1 MPRAEGPQES
11 GRDVQRRRNEETP
24 VFREAKGYAAGL
36 VPGKL
41 EPPWGFLALLPTSFS
56 AWGKEAALETSQAE
70 APGPCGRL
78 AFGDPVPRP
87 AQKSLKEKPRAF
99 PAPPPPR
106 RPIAQL
112 SLAYPPPLLLW
123 LPLSEKKSPLRAG
136 LNYAKGRGGE
146 TDVIPHHPGKQ
157 AMGVPSNPWQSGGW
171 VTPQKLPPPDSS
183 QVPGPTL
190 ALTHHPQQPQ
200 DYPATARK
208 VSLSA
213 DELGLPDP
221 RGEECAPLP
230 SWRHP
235 QKHSAILVF
244 VLEREA
250 GLGLEPGSP
259 ATIVQICTFVLYSQN
274 NYRTRILG
282 PGREARQVSLRHL
295 RSSLPAVRRPSQRG
309 SGAKDV
315 FGTAPRWKRPGC
327 GGCGEQRNAPK
338 APAAQPLRT
347 AQPSRKGR
355 AVSRETPTTSSP
367 RPPAALRPPP
377 ASLAALLSRRP
388 RPGSASR
395 APRLASPRAP
405 LLPHPPARSPTRGT
419 PAAHAV
425 PPRPRRRAPRQQQ
438 PPPPAQQQ
446 QQEQEQ
452 EPPLAA
458 RLGAR
463 PPPGGMESQCDYF
476 MYFPAVPFPAREV
489 LLGEPGRYR
498 ALPRRN
504 HLYLGETVRF
514 LLVLRC
520 RSGAGGAPRP
530 PWGEVAGSLSA
541 LASVS
546 PAGGGVGGGV
556 GVGDEALLGEAA
568 EEGAAAAGEAAANGS
583 VFRECR
589 ALLTHG
595 HGTPGTTAVAVPPEE
610 PIVSTDEVIFP
621 LTITL
626 DRLPPSTVKAK
637 IVATV
642 WRRDQERGEV
652 RERGYLSILQ
662 DRAPSQIFREEQGA
676 FKAQVSTMLT
686 VLPPPELKCQQ
697 LNVSGKHLTVLKV
710 LNAASQDE
718 LSVWDVRILPNL
730 NASYLPMM
738 PDGSVLL
745 VDDICH
751 QSGEVSMASFC
762 QVPSATSAWPCS
774 LRALEEQ
781 NFLFQL
787 QAPEQPPDSTK
798 EVRFCLPPP
807 GSGTP
812 SLPGSLQRRAG
823 GRGQLLILPWHLQGL
838 EVPLI
843 AVVQW
848 STLKLPF
855 TSSIYTH
862 YRLPSIRL
870 ARPRFVMT
878 AECESPVVLHRRFVV
893 TYTLINNLQDFLAV
907 RLVWTPESAAAG
919 KKPNV
924 CDECRATPDPQDS
937 IVCQT
942 PLNNL
947 GFSRKGSARTFCVT
961 FQALRAGLF
970 ELSQHMKLK
979 LQFTASVSN
988 PPPEARPVSRKSSP
1002 GSPAVRELV
1011 GRHQASLGR
1020 SQSFS
1025 HQQPA
1030 RGHLLRSGSVMER
1043 RAITPPVGS
1052 PVGRPLYLPP
1062 DKAALSLDKIAKREC
1077 KVLVLAPIT

>member
-1 MPRAEGPQES
+1 
-11 GRDVQRRRNEETP
+11 
-24 VFREAKGYAAGL
+24 
-36 VPGKL
+36 
-41 EPPWGFLALLPTSFS
+41 
-56 AWGKEAALETSQAE
+56 
-70 APGPCGRL
+70 
-78 AFGDPVPRP
+78 
-87 AQKSLKEKPRAF
+87 
-99 PAPPPPR
+99 
-106 RPIAQL
+106 
-112 SLAYPPPLLLW
+112 
-123 LPLSEKKSPLRAG
+123 
-136 LNYAKGRGGE
+136 
-146 TDVIPHHPGKQ
+146 
-157 AMGVPSNPWQSGGW
+157 
-171 VTPQKLPPPDSS
+171 
-183 QVPGPTL
+183 
-190 ALTHHPQQPQ
+190 
-200 DYPATARK
+200 
-208 VSLSA
+208 
-213 DELGLPDP
+213 
-221 RGEECAPLP
+221 
-230 SWRHP
+230 
-235 QKHSAILVF
+235 
-244 VLEREA
+244 
-250 GLGLEPGSP
+250 
-259 ATIVQICTFVLYSQN
+259 
-274 NYRTRILG
+274 
-282 PGREARQVSLRHL
+282 
-295 RSSLPAVRRPSQRG
+295 
-309 SGAKDV
+309 
-315 FGTAPRWKRPGC
+315 
-327 GGCGEQRNAPK
+327 
-338 APAAQPLRT
+338 
-347 AQPSRKGR
+347 
-355 AVSRETPTTSSP
+355 
-367 RPPAALRPPP
+367 
-377 ASLAALLSRRP
+377 
-388 RPGSASR
+388 
-395 APRLASPRAP
+395 
-405 LLPHPPARSPTRGT
+405 
-419 PAAHAV
+419 
-425 PPRPRRRAPRQQQ
+425 
-438 PPPPAQQQ
+438 
-446 QQEQEQ
+446 
-452 EPPLAA
+452 
-458 RLGAR
+458 
-463 PPPGGMESQCDYF
+463 MESQCDYF

-520 RSGAGGAPRP
+520 RSDAGGAPRP
-530 PWGEVAGSLSA
+530 PWGELAGSLSA

-546 PAGGGVGGGV
+546 PAGGGGGG
-556 GVGDEALLGEAA
+556 GGGGLGDEALLGEAA
-568 EEGAAAAGEAAANGS
+568 EEGAAGAGEAAANGS

-595 HGTPGTTAVAVPPEE
+595 HGGPGTTAVAVPPEE

-621 LTITL
+621 LTISL

-642 WRRDQERGEV
+642 WRRDRERGEV

-697 LNVSGKHLTVLKV
+697 LNVSGKHLMVLKV

-762 QVPSATSAWPCS
+762 QVPSANSAWPCS

-787 QAPEQPPDSTK
+787 QAPEQPPDSAK
-798 EVRFCLPPP
+798 E
-807 GSGTP
+807 
-812 SLPGSLQRRAG
+812 
-823 GRGQLLILPWHLQGL
+823 GL

-843 AVVQW
+843 AVLQW
-848 STLKLPF
+848 STPKLPF

-878 AECESPVVLHRRFVV
+878 AECESPVAVHRRFVV

-919 KKPNV
+919 KKLNA
-924 CDECRATPDPQDS
+924 CDECHATPDPQDS
-937 IVCQT
+937 IVCHT

-1025 HQQPA
+1025 HQQPT

-1077 KVLVLAPIT
+1077 KVLVLAPVT

>member
-1 MPRAEGPQES
+1 
-11 GRDVQRRRNEETP
+11 
-24 VFREAKGYAAGL
+24 
-36 VPGKL
+36 
-41 EPPWGFLALLPTSFS
+41 
-56 AWGKEAALETSQAE
+56 
-70 APGPCGRL
+70 
-78 AFGDPVPRP
+78 
-87 AQKSLKEKPRAF
+87 
-99 PAPPPPR
+99 
-106 RPIAQL
+106 
-112 SLAYPPPLLLW
+112 
-123 LPLSEKKSPLRAG
+123 
-136 LNYAKGRGGE
+136 
-146 TDVIPHHPGKQ
+146 
-157 AMGVPSNPWQSGGW
+157 
-171 VTPQKLPPPDSS
+171 
-183 QVPGPTL
+183 
-190 ALTHHPQQPQ
+190 
-200 DYPATARK
+200 
-208 VSLSA
+208 
-213 DELGLPDP
+213 
-221 RGEECAPLP
+221 
-230 SWRHP
+230 
-235 QKHSAILVF
+235 
-244 VLEREA
+244 
-250 GLGLEPGSP
+250 
-259 ATIVQICTFVLYSQN
+259 
-274 NYRTRILG
+274 
-282 PGREARQVSLRHL
+282 
-295 RSSLPAVRRPSQRG
+295 
-309 SGAKDV
+309 
-315 FGTAPRWKRPGC
+315 
-327 GGCGEQRNAPK
+327 
-338 APAAQPLRT
+338 
-347 AQPSRKGR
+347 
-355 AVSRETPTTSSP
+355 
-367 RPPAALRPPP
+367 
-377 ASLAALLSRRP
+377 
-388 RPGSASR
+388 
-395 APRLASPRAP
+395 
-405 LLPHPPARSPTRGT
+405 
-419 PAAHAV
+419 
-425 PPRPRRRAPRQQQ
+425 
-438 PPPPAQQQ
+438 
-446 QQEQEQ
+446 
-452 EPPLAA
+452 
-458 RLGAR
+458 
-463 PPPGGMESQCDYF
+463 MESQCDYF

-520 RSGAGGAPRP
+520 RSDAGGASRP
-530 PWGEVAGSLSA
+530 PWGELAGSLSA

-546 PAGGGVGGGV
+546 PAGGGGGG
-556 GVGDEALLGEAA
+556 GIGDEALLGEAA
-568 EEGAAAAGEAAANGS
+568 EEGAAGAGEAAADGS

-595 HGTPGTTAVAVPPEE
+595 HGAPGTTAVAVPPEE

-621 LTITL
+621 LTISL

-642 WRRDQERGEV
+642 WRRDRERGEV

-662 DRAPSQIFREEQGA
+662 DRAPSQIFHEEQGA

-762 QVPSATSAWPCS
+762 QVPSANSAWPCF

-798 EVRFCLPPP
+798 E
-807 GSGTP
+807 
-812 SLPGSLQRRAG
+812 
-823 GRGQLLILPWHLQGL
+823 GL

-843 AVVQW
+843 AVLQW
-848 STLKLPF
+848 STPKLPF

-878 AECESPVVLHRRFVV
+878 AECESPVAVHRRFVV

-919 KKPNV
+919 KKLNA
-924 CDECRATPDPQDS
+924 CDECHATPDPQDS
-937 IVCQT
+937 IVCHT

-1025 HQQPA
+1025 HQQPT

>member
-1 MPRAEGPQES
+1 MHAKSAS
-11 GRDVQRRRNEETP
+11 GLRRLHR
-24 VFREAKGYAAGL
+24 
-36 VPGKL
+36 
-41 EPPWGFLALLPTSFS
+41 
-56 AWGKEAALETSQAE
+56 
-70 APGPCGRL
+70 
-78 AFGDPVPRP
+78 
-87 AQKSLKEKPRAF
+87 
-99 PAPPPPR
+99 
-106 RPIAQL
+106 
-112 SLAYPPPLLLW
+112 
-123 LPLSEKKSPLRAG
+123 
-136 LNYAKGRGGE
+136 
-146 TDVIPHHPGKQ
+146 
-157 AMGVPSNPWQSGGW
+157 
-171 VTPQKLPPPDSS
+171 
-183 QVPGPTL
+183 
-190 ALTHHPQQPQ
+190 
-200 DYPATARK
+200 
-208 VSLSA
+208 
-213 DELGLPDP
+213 
-221 RGEECAPLP
+221 
-230 SWRHP
+230 
-235 QKHSAILVF
+235 
-244 VLEREA
+244 
-250 GLGLEPGSP
+250 
-259 ATIVQICTFVLYSQN
+259 
-274 NYRTRILG
+274 
-282 PGREARQVSLRHL
+282 
-295 RSSLPAVRRPSQRG
+295 SLPAVRWQRQR
-309 SGAKDV
+309 
-315 FGTAPRWKRPGC
+315 APG
-327 GGCGEQRNAPK
+327 QRK
-338 APAAQPLRT
+338 FFEPLR
-347 AQPSRKGR
+347 PERSRSRRLREGSRRAAYPGR
-355 AVSRETPTTSSP
+355 AADEERAGSQQGDAECFLA
-367 RPPAALRPPP
+367 PPAALRPPP
-377 ASLAALLSRRP
+377 WP
-388 RPGSASR
+388 PCCPGDPGPNPPPA
-395 APRLASPRAP
+395 RLASPSSPSA
-405 LLPHPPARSPTRGT
+405 LARPEPEQGT

-425 PPRPRRRAPRQQQ
+425 PPPPRRRAPRQQ

-446 QQEQEQ
+446 QQ
-452 EPPLAA
+452 PLAG
-458 RLGAR
+458 RLGTR
-463 PPPGGMESQCDYF
+463 PPSGPPAGMESQCDYF

-530 PWGEVAGSLSA
+530 PWGELAGSLSA

-546 PAGGGVGGGV
+546 PAGGGGGG
-556 GVGDEALLGEAA
+556 GGAGDEALLGEAA
-568 EEGAAAAGEAAANGS
+568 EEGAAGAGEAAANGS

-595 HGTPGTTAVAVPPEE
+595 HGARGTTAVTIPPEE

-621 LTITL
+621 LTISL

-718 LSVWDVRILPNL
+718 LSVWDLRILPNL

-774 LRALEEQ
+774 VRALEEQ

-798 EVRFCLPPP
+798 E
-807 GSGTP
+807 
-812 SLPGSLQRRAG
+812 
-823 GRGQLLILPWHLQGL
+823 GL

-843 AVVQW
+843 AVLQW
-848 STLKLPF
+848 STPKLPF

-907 RLVWTPESAAAG
+907 RLVWTPESATAG

-924 CDECRATPDPQDS
+924 CDECCAIPDPQDS
-937 IVCQT
+937 IVCHT

-1030 RGHLLRSGSVMER
+1030 RGHLLRPRDV
-1043 RAITPPVGS
+1043 T
-1052 PVGRPLYLPP
+1052 
-1062 DKAALSLDKIAKREC
+1062 
-1077 KVLVLAPIT
+1077 

>member
-1 MPRAEGPQES
+1 
-11 GRDVQRRRNEETP
+11 
-24 VFREAKGYAAGL
+24 
-36 VPGKL
+36 
-41 EPPWGFLALLPTSFS
+41 
-56 AWGKEAALETSQAE
+56 
-70 APGPCGRL
+70 
-78 AFGDPVPRP
+78 
-87 AQKSLKEKPRAF
+87 
-99 PAPPPPR
+99 
-106 RPIAQL
+106 
-112 SLAYPPPLLLW
+112 
-123 LPLSEKKSPLRAG
+123 
-136 LNYAKGRGGE
+136 
-146 TDVIPHHPGKQ
+146 
-157 AMGVPSNPWQSGGW
+157 
-171 VTPQKLPPPDSS
+171 
-183 QVPGPTL
+183 
-190 ALTHHPQQPQ
+190 
-200 DYPATARK
+200 
-208 VSLSA
+208 
-213 DELGLPDP
+213 
-221 RGEECAPLP
+221 
-230 SWRHP
+230 
-235 QKHSAILVF
+235 
-244 VLEREA
+244 
-250 GLGLEPGSP
+250 
-259 ATIVQICTFVLYSQN
+259 
-274 NYRTRILG
+274 
-282 PGREARQVSLRHL
+282 
-295 RSSLPAVRRPSQRG
+295 
-309 SGAKDV
+309 
-315 FGTAPRWKRPGC
+315 
-327 GGCGEQRNAPK
+327 
-338 APAAQPLRT
+338 
-347 AQPSRKGR
+347 
-355 AVSRETPTTSSP
+355 
-367 RPPAALRPPP
+367 
-377 ASLAALLSRRP
+377 
-388 RPGSASR
+388 
-395 APRLASPRAP
+395 
-405 LLPHPPARSPTRGT
+405 
-419 PAAHAV
+419 
-425 PPRPRRRAPRQQQ
+425 
-438 PPPPAQQQ
+438 
-446 QQEQEQ
+446 
-452 EPPLAA
+452 
-458 RLGAR
+458 
-463 PPPGGMESQCDYF
+463 
-476 MYFPAVPFPAREV
+476 
-489 LLGEPGRYR
+489 
-498 ALPRRN
+498 
-504 HLYLGETVRF
+504 
-514 LLVLRC
+514 
-520 RSGAGGAPRP
+520 
-530 PWGEVAGSLSA
+530 
-541 LASVS
+541 
-546 PAGGGVGGGV
+546 
-556 GVGDEALLGEAA
+556 
-568 EEGAAAAGEAAANGS
+568 
-583 VFRECR
+583 
-589 ALLTHG
+589 HG
-595 HGTPGTTAVAVPPEE
+595 HGAPGTTAQAVTPEE
-610 PIVSTDEVIFP
+610 PIVSIDEVIFP
-621 LTITL
+621 LTISL
-626 DRLPPSTVKAK
+626 DRLPPSTLKAK

-762 QVPSATSAWPCS
+762 QVPSTTSAWPCS

-798 EVRFCLPPP
+798 E
-807 GSGTP
+807 
-812 SLPGSLQRRAG
+812 
-823 GRGQLLILPWHLQGL
+823 GL

-843 AVVQW
+843 AVLQW
-848 STLKLPF
+848 STPKLPF

-878 AECESPVVLHRRFVV
+878 AECESPVALHRRFVV

-919 KKPNV
+919 KKQNT

-937 IVCQT
+937 IVCHT

-1077 KVLVLAPIT
+1077 KVLVLAPVT